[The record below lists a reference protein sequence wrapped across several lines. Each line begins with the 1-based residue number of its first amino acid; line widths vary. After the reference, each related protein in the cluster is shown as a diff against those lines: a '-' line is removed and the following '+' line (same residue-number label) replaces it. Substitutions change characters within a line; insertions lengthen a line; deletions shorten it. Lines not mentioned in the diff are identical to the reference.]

1 MKHRVQGCPIDR
13 TSRTT
18 GPWASNH
25 TRLCKKLPNEKR
37 LPTAAENPCRLRPRC
52 ISLTSHERTDRN
64 IGGPGA
70 LLGRHCKK
78 LTDANATLD

>member
-37 LPTAAENPCRLRPRC
+37 LPTAVKNPCRLCFGPDASVSRHMSGP
-52 ISLTSHERTDRN
+52 
-64 IGGPGA
+64 IGT
-70 LLGRHCKK
+70 LGVPAHC
-78 LTDANATLD
+78 